1 MPTSPPWDPH
11 IIILFHSSVHRG
23 SSVDRDS
30 IYGFVV
36 SSALRVFR
44 ACVHACRLTQIDG
57 KRLKRRL
64 LKRCQS
70 VVSNYPPSGL
80 EQGKRQTP
88 SKMAAEVY
96 KLLLQGW
103 EEPVV
108 EQLALI
114 VYRFILDLR

>member
-1 MPTSPPWDPH
+1 MPTSPLWDPH
-11 IIILFHSSVHRG
+11 IIILFHSSVHRC
-23 SSVDRDS
+23 SSADR
-30 IYGFVV
+30 IYGFAVC
-36 SSALRVFR
+36 SARFS
-44 ACVHACRLTQIDG
+44 CRLTQIDG
-57 KRLKRRL
+57 KRLKWWL

-114 VYRFILDLR
+114 VHRFILDLR